1 MTLEIIQEAITELE
15 RLQAEST
22 QGEWVKEPSP
32 RFHDLYYHVK
42 STVEGK
48 YGEQYPFIDSE
59 NEGFEEADVDLV
71 TALHRTIPA
80 VLRIL
85 QQAADEA
92 ATRIQPKAYYEDIM
106 YSEIALA
113 RAILGETG

>member
-1 MTLEIIQEAITELE
+1 MTALETIQRAIEHLE

-71 TALHRTIPA
+71 TALHRSIGSILHI
-80 VLRIL
+80 LRVAL
-85 QQAADEA
+85 LEAKWTDSEVGSQAE
-92 ATRIQPKAYYEDIM
+92 T
-106 YSEIALA
+106 ALA
-113 RAILGETG
+113 RAILGRTE